1 MHLTEIELQNFR
13 NYESQHLT
21 FSPSINVL
29 IGENAQGKTNLVE
42 SIYFL
47 AMSRSHR
54 TSRDR
59 EMIRWDEDFA
69 KVKGQLKK
77 KSHSVPLEI
86 ILSKR
91 GKIAKFNHLEQ
102 KKLSDYLGQLNVI
115 LFAPE
120 DLSLVKGSP
129 SIRRRFIDMELG
141 QMNKIYLY
149 HLAQYQQILKQR
161 NKFLKQA
168 KYDKKHDEIY
178 LEVLSEQLAAEG
190 AEVLHYRFRFIEQLN
205 EWAQEVQANIS
216 NDKESLVIEYKTTAA
231 VNAEL
236 TVEEMFAQLKAQYQ
250 SAQAQEIEQGT
261 TTVGPHRDDLVFYVN
276 GKNVQTYGSQGQ
288 QRTTALSLKL
298 AEIELMNEITGEYP
312 ILLLDDV
319 LSELDD
325 NRQTHLL
332 ETIQNKVQTFITTT
346 SLDGIQMELLD
357 DPLIFYVKNGYV
369 ESPAASDHPETS
381 EDEQE
386 QTESQ

>member
-1 MHLTEIELQNFR
+1 MYLEDIALQNFR
-13 NYESQHLT
+13 NYESAELS

-29 IGENAQGKTNLVE
+29 IGENAQGKTNLIE

-54 TSRDR
+54 TSKDR
-59 EMIRWDEDFA
+59 ELIRWNSEFA
-69 KVKGQLKK
+69 KVNGKLKK
-77 KSHSVPLEI
+77 KSHSVPMEI

-91 GKIAKFNHLEQ
+91 GKIAKLNHLEQ
-102 KKLSDYLGQLNVI
+102 KKLSNYIGQLNVI

-129 SIRRRFIDMELG
+129 SIRRKFVDMELG

-161 NKFLKQA
+161 NQFLKQA
-168 KYDKKHDEIY
+168 KHSPKFDQIY
-178 LEVLSEQLAAEG
+178 LDVLTEQLAAEG
-190 AEVLHYRFRFIEQLN
+190 AEVLFHRFKFVNQLNTWAQQVQIDISNGKEQL
-205 EWAQEVQANIS
+205 EIT
-216 NDKESLVIEYKTTAA
+216 YKTLPDIT
-231 VNAEL
+231 EKL
-236 TVEEMFAQLKAQYQ
+236 SIEEIFNQLKELYK
-250 SAQAQEIEQGT
+250 SAQQQEIDQGT
-261 TTVGPHRDDLVFYVN
+261 TTLGPHRDDLIFYVN
-276 GKNVQTYGSQGQ
+276 DKNVQTYGSQGQ

-332 ETIQNKVQTFITTT
+332 NSIQNKVQTFITTT
-346 SLDGIQMELLD
+346 SLDGVQMELLNH
-357 DPLIFYVKNGYV
+357 PLIFYV
-369 ESPAASDHPETS
+369 
-381 EDEQE
+381 DEGTIIDKE
-386 QTESQ
+386 NEEKINSQ

>member
-1 MHLTEIELQNFR
+1 MYLEDIELQNYR
-13 NYESQHLT
+13 NYEQATLT

-29 IGENAQGKTNLVE
+29 IGENAQGKTNLIE

-59 EMIRWDEDFA
+59 ELIRWDSDFA
-69 KVKGQLKK
+69 KVKGLLKK

-91 GKIAKFNHLEQ
+91 GKQAKLNHLEQ
-102 KKLSDYLGQLNVI
+102 KKLSDYIGQLNVI

-129 SIRRRFIDMELG
+129 SVRRKFIDMELG

-149 HLAQYQQILKQR
+149 HLSQFQQVLKQR
-161 NKFLKQA
+161 NQFLKQA
-168 KYDKKHDEIY
+168 RFNKKYDTIFLD
-178 LEVLSEQLAAEG
+178 VLTDQLATEA
-190 AEVLHYRFRFIEQLN
+190 AQVLHSRFKFVNQLSDLAN
-205 EWAQEVQANIS
+205 TVQKDIS
-216 NDKESLVIEYKTTAA
+216 NEKETLSISYKTSSSADETM
-231 VNAEL
+231 
-236 TVEEMFAQLKAQYQ
+236 TVEEIFNHLKEDYEKNV
-250 SAQAQEIEQGT
+250 SQEVDQGT
-261 TTVGPHRDDLVFYVN
+261 TTVGPHRDDLVFHVN
-276 GKNVQTYGSQGQ
+276 DRNVQTYGSQGQ

-298 AEIELMNEITGEYP
+298 AEIELMRDMTGEYP

-325 NRQTHLL
+325 SRQTHLL
-332 ETIQNKVQTFITTT
+332 KSIQNKVQTFITTT
-346 SLDGIQMELLD
+346 SLDGVQMDLLD
-357 DPLIFYVKNGYV
+357 DPFIFYVDDGSIEKMD
-369 ESPAASDHPETS
+369 ESKDA
-381 EDEQE
+381 
-386 QTESQ
+386 

>member
-1 MHLTEIELQNFR
+1 MDIKLQNYR
-13 NYESQHLT
+13 NYEMQELS

-29 IGENAQGKTNLVE
+29 IGENAQGKTNLIE

-54 TSRDR
+54 TARDR
-59 EMIRWDEDFA
+59 ELIGWGKDFA
-69 KVKGQLKK
+69 RVEGLIEK

-86 ILSKR
+86 ILSKS

-102 KKLSDYLGQLNVI
+102 TKLSNYIGQLNVI

-129 SIRRRFIDMELG
+129 AVRRRFIDMELG
-141 QMNKIYLY
+141 QMNKIYLH
-149 HLAQYQQILKQR
+149 HLVQYQHILKQR

-168 KYDKKHDEIY
+168 RYNKSFDQIY
-178 LEVLSEQLAAEG
+178 LDVLSEQLAAEG
-190 AEVLHYRFRFIEQLN
+190 AKVLFYRFQFVKKLN
-205 EWAQEVQANIS
+205 KWAKEVQANIS
-216 NDKESLVIEYKTTAA
+216 DHKESLVIEYQTI
-231 VNAEL
+231 NELNDEL
-236 TVEEMFAQLKAQYQ
+236 TVEEIFEILKENYAAIQT
-250 SAQAQEIEQGT
+250 QEIDQGT
-261 TTVGPHRDDLVFYVN
+261 TTVGPHRDDLIFYVN
-276 GKNVQTYGSQGQ
+276 ERNVQTYGSQGQ

-298 AEIELMNEITGEYP
+298 AEIELMHEVTGEYP

-325 NRQTHLL
+325 SRQTHLL
-332 ETIQNKVQTFITTT
+332 ESIQNKVQTFITTT

-357 DPLIFYVKNGYV
+357 DPLIFYVKNGV
-369 ESPAASDHPETS
+369 IETNK
-381 EDEQE
+381 EGIDK
-386 QTESQ
+386 

>member
-1 MHLTEIELQNFR
+1 MHLIDIQLQNFR
-13 NYESQHLT
+13 NYDNQKLS

-54 TSRDR
+54 TARDR
-59 EMIRWDEDFA
+59 ELIGWEKDYARVE
-69 KVKGQLKK
+69 GLLEK

-86 ILSKR
+86 ILSKS
-91 GKIAKFNHLEQ
+91 GKTAKFNHLEQ
-102 KKLSDYLGQLNVI
+102 KKLSNYIGQLNVI

-129 SIRRRFIDMELG
+129 SVRRRFIDMELG
-141 QMNKIYLY
+141 QMNKIYLH
-149 HLAQYQQILKQR
+149 HLVQYQQILRQR

-168 KYDKKHDEIY
+168 RYNKSFDQIY
-178 LEVLSEQLAAEG
+178 LDVLTEQLAAEG
-190 AEVLHYRFRFIEQLN
+190 AEVLFYRFKFIEKLN
-205 EWAQEVQANIS
+205 KWAKEVQANIS
-216 NDKESLVIEYKTTAA
+216 DNKESLEIEYKTISEL
-231 VNAEL
+231 NEQL
-236 TVEEMFAQLKAQYQ
+236 TVEEIFEILKENYASIQT
-250 SAQAQEIEQGT
+250 QEIDQGT

-276 GKNVQTYGSQGQ
+276 ERNVQTYGSQGQ

-298 AEIELMNEITGEYP
+298 AEIELMHEVTGEYP

-332 ETIQNKVQTFITTT
+332 ESIQNKVQTFITTT

-357 DPLIFYVKNGYV
+357 DPLIFYVKNGKI
-369 ESPAASDHPETS
+369 ETK
-381 EDEQE
+381 EEVKDE
-386 QTESQ
+386 

>member
-1 MHLTEIELQNFR
+1 MYLEDIELQNYR
-13 NYESQHLT
+13 NYEQATLT

-29 IGENAQGKTNLVE
+29 IGENAQGKTNLIE

-59 EMIRWDEDFA
+59 ELIRWDSDFA
-69 KVKGQLKK
+69 KVKGLLKK

-91 GKIAKFNHLEQ
+91 GKQAKLNHLEQ
-102 KKLSDYLGQLNVI
+102 KKLSDYIGQLNVI

-129 SIRRRFIDMELG
+129 SVRRKFIDMELG

-149 HLAQYQQILKQR
+149 HLSQFQQVLKQR
-161 NKFLKQA
+161 NQFLKQA
-168 KYDKKHDEIY
+168 RFNKKYDTIFLD
-178 LEVLSEQLAAEG
+178 VLTDQLATEA
-190 AEVLHYRFRFIEQLN
+190 AQVLHSRFKFVNQLSDLAN
-205 EWAQEVQANIS
+205 TVQKDIS
-216 NDKESLVIEYKTTAA
+216 NEKETLSISYKTSSSADETM
-231 VNAEL
+231 
-236 TVEEMFAQLKAQYQ
+236 TVEEIFNHLKEDYEKNV
-250 SAQAQEIEQGT
+250 SQEVDQGT
-261 TTVGPHRDDLVFYVN
+261 TTVGPHRDDLVFHVN
-276 GKNVQTYGSQGQ
+276 DRNVQTYGSQGQ

-298 AEIELMNEITGEYP
+298 AEIELMRDMTGEYP

-325 NRQTHLL
+325 SRQTHLL
-332 ETIQNKVQTFITTT
+332 KSIQNKVQTFITTT
-346 SLDGIQMELLD
+346 SLDGVQMDLLD
-357 DPLIFYVKNGYV
+357 DPFIFYVDDGSIEKTD
-369 ESPAASDHPETS
+369 ESKDA
-381 EDEQE
+381 
-386 QTESQ
+386 